1 MALLEETCVGIFSDK
16 EKMIESISEEQH
28 TSNIAYT
35 LVHVTT
41 PFRYASRTFFFK
53 GNSYLQRHPVLNP
66 FITWLSHAHHNQQW
80 LTGCCCLTSPFHIAQ
95 LSLRVAVY
103 SSCSPMDGFIM
114 SYDCSLNKA
123 FIHHCISLSL
133 IHHCI
138 SFVLRVPTTAKLEL
152 EMWSPRGH
160 FRIAHPY
167 GLSIPDGAKAF
178 QLFLNTKSAMQI
190 QTKPTLWA
198 VLSFSGSKLFE
209 SVRMQMNCVKL
220 LALHLKQLGGKIAD
234 NIQCR

>member
-1 MALLEETCVGIFSDK
+1 MALLEETCIGIFSDK

-41 PFRYASRTFFFK
+41 PFRYTSRTFFFFLK

-103 SSCSPMDGFIM
+103 SSCSPHGWFYHKLWLFSEQSFYPSLHFIIVF
-114 SYDCSLNKA
+114 DTPLHFVCSQEFLQQQN
-123 FIHHCISLSL
+123 LS
-133 IHHCI
+133 
-138 SFVLRVPTTAKLEL
+138 
-152 EMWSPRGH
+152 
-160 FRIAHPY
+160 
-167 GLSIPDGAKAF
+167 
-178 QLFLNTKSAMQI
+178 
-190 QTKPTLWA
+190 
-198 VLSFSGSKLFE
+198 
-209 SVRMQMNCVKL
+209 
-220 LALHLKQLGGKIAD
+220 
-234 NIQCR
+234 